1 MRILLW
7 TFAADF
13 FAAGSLPSLPAKTD
27 PVLSTT
33 HAEHCRCVLRRH
45 HSDNFTIVTAEL
57 SWLAL
62 TAMIGLS
69 LFARRAA
76 YELFYYVHVP
86 VGLFFLGAALI
97 HAWSFWYYVSR
108 HDIAGIW
115 VAFFSRCQRDL
126 LCC

>member
-1 MRILLW
+1 M
-7 TFAADF
+7 
-13 FAAGSLPSLPAKTD
+13 
-27 PVLSTT
+27 
-33 HAEHCRCVLRRH
+33 LRRH

-69 LFARRAA
+69 VFARRAS

-108 HDIAGIW
+108 HD
-115 VAFFSRCQRDL
+115 RCYLGCILLEMPARDR
-126 LCC
+126 C